1 MGAPLLLLLEC
12 VPLLRLVLECA
23 AAAAAAPG
31 MCCCGCRWWWW
42 WWWWC
47 CRGLGQGHQRAWQ
60 RRIWL
65 LASEHSAPPL
75 PPPSCFSPA
84 CTSARP
90 HCLYCHLYRRLTRRT
105 YIKEQDPK
113 RVYYMSMEFLMGRS
127 LLNALNNLGI
137 KDQYTEAITE
147 LGYKLEI
154 LVGGL
159 GGLWQGLLAGRG
171 WVGGWVGD
179 GWVSGI

>member
-1 MGAPLLLLLEC
+1 M
-12 VPLLRLVLECA
+12 
-23 AAAAAAPG
+23 
-31 MCCCGCRWWWW
+31 
-42 WWWWC
+42 
-47 CRGLGQGHQRAWQ
+47 
-60 RRIWL
+60 
-65 LASEHSAPPL
+65 

-154 LVGGL
+154 LVG
-159 GGLWQGLLAGRG
+159 W
-171 WVGGWVGD
+171 WVGGWWQGVRVRPGFKCLPVLLLVQNSSISSASAAVPAAA
-179 GWVSGI
+179 GGS